1 MKVIER
7 KTVKRGVNV
16 TWRALLVALLLGALP
31 LALADEPESPY
42 DRGAAGLYEAVTKL
56 PTTARFLL
64 VGAHPDDEPSGVVAY
79 LARGEGVETAYLS
92 LNRGEGGQN
101 QIGPELFDGLGVIRT
116 DELLAAR
123 EIDGAEQFFTT
134 TYDFGYSRTLEETL
148 EKWGEERALNDIVR
162 VIRTFRPQV
171 VVTFHADERVGH
183 GHHQA
188 AGYLTVKAFDMA
200 ADPEAFPEQ
209 LEEGLRPWQADKL
222 YLSAGVG
229 GGEGEIDPDSLAINA
244 GDYDPV
250 LGRTY
255 QQIGLEGRS
264 YHRSQGMG
272 NVQEP
277 GPTTNY
283 FTLLESHLSATGT
296 GGITGGEAGTKET
309 SFFDNINTT
318 ITGIGQGLE
327 DAPAYLASDL
337 EAIQTAATEAVE
349 AFDPRAPE
357 EVAGP
362 VLRGLAATDALI
374 EKIEADALPDD
385 AKAELL
391 FDLDAKREDF
401 NEAARDAL
409 GLNVRVL
416 SSDAVVVPGQTFEVT
431 VDALNQGAQAVTVEE
446 LALEA
451 PANWTVTEAEPETE
465 EGAEPAKTA
474 PADLAYNEE
483 ADALYNVSV
492 PQDAQLTRPYWR
504 LPDAY
509 TGHVVVEREDC
520 VILAYCPPQLYGV
533 ATVMADGAEVEVR
546 LPVEYR
552 WADPNYGER
561 HRLLSVAPRV
571 SLSVTPNELILPE
584 AEASAGTA
592 IDVQVTIKNDAP
604 EASSG
609 EVRLDAPEGWV
620 VEPETQPFTLERE
633 EGTTL
638 LTFSVTPPEGVTAD
652 RHEISATATL
662 DGDTSGS
669 EYNEGYTLISYPHT
683 GYRPLYS
690 PATATVNVLDVTVP
704 ENFRVGYVMGEG
716 DSVADALTALGFE
729 VEMLSPEQIANADLS
744 VYDSIVLGVRAYLTR
759 GDLVANHDRLMAY
772 VEEGGNLVV
781 QYNKYEWDGVMEGGP
796 GPYPTAMSWNRVT
809 EEDAPVTM
817 LEPDNVLLN
826 YPNDI
831 TQEDFEGWVQERG
844 LYWLGEWDKRYTPL
858 LSSFDTGMEPFEG
871 GLLTTEYGEG
881 RWTYAGWAFFRELPA
896 GVPGAYR
903 LFTNLVVGGE

>member
-1 MKVIER
+1 MNA
-7 KTVKRGVNV
+7 VNV
-16 TWRALLVALLLGALP
+16 TSKIVWRALLVALMLGALP

-42 DRGAAGLYEAVTKL
+42 DRGAAGLYEAVKKL
-56 PTTARFLL
+56 PSTARFLL

-148 EKWGEERALNDIVR
+148 EKWGEERALSDIVR

-188 AGYLTVKAFDMA
+188 AGYLTVKAFEMA

-283 FTLLESHLSATGT
+283 FTLLESHVPEVEGT
-296 GGITGGEAGTKET
+296 EA
-309 SFFDNINTT
+309 SFFSNIDTS
-318 ITGIGQGLE
+318 ITGIGQDLGE
-327 DAPAYLASDL
+327 AAPAYLVPDL
-337 EAIQTAATEAVE
+337 ERIQTAATEAVE
-349 AFDPRAPE
+349 AFDARAPE
-357 EVAGP
+357 AVAGP
-362 VLRGLAATDALI
+362 VLEGLAATDALI
-374 EKIEADALPDD
+374 EKVEGDTLAEDH
-385 AKAELL
+385 KAELL
-391 FDLDAKREDF
+391 FELERTREDF

-409 GLNVRVL
+409 GLNVRAL
-416 SSDAVVVPGQTFEVT
+416 SNDAVVVPGQTFEVT
-431 VDALNQGAQAVTVEE
+431 LEALNQGAQEITVEG

-451 PANWTVTEAEPETE
+451 PADWTVTEAEPETE
-465 EGAEPAKTA
+465 EGAEPVKTA

-483 ADALYNVSV
+483 ADALYSV
-492 PQDAQLTRPYWR
+492 GVPEDAQLTRPYWR

-520 VILAYCPPQLYGV
+520 VTLAYCPPQLYGV

-592 IDVQVTIKNDAP
+592 IDVQVTVKNDAP

-609 EVRLDAPEGWV
+609 EVRLDAPEGWT
-620 VEPETQPFTLERE
+620 VEPETQPFMLERE
-633 EGTTL
+633 EGTT
-638 LTFSVTPPEGVTAD
+638 PPHLCGHAARG
-652 RHEISATATL
+652 RHR
-662 DGDTSGS
+662 
-669 EYNEGYTLISYPHT
+669 
-683 GYRPLYS
+683 RPS
-690 PATATVNVLDVTVP
+690 
-704 ENFRVGYVMGEG
+704 
-716 DSVADALTALGFE
+716 
-729 VEMLSPEQIANADLS
+729 
-744 VYDSIVLGVRAYLTR
+744 
-759 GDLVANHDRLMAY
+759 
-772 VEEGGNLVV
+772 
-781 QYNKYEWDGVMEGGP
+781 
-796 GPYPTAMSWNRVT
+796 
-809 EEDAPVTM
+809 
-817 LEPDNVLLN
+817 
-826 YPNDI
+826 
-831 TQEDFEGWVQERG
+831 
-844 LYWLGEWDKRYTPL
+844 
-858 LSSFDTGMEPFEG
+858 
-871 GLLTTEYGEG
+871 
-881 RWTYAGWAFFRELPA
+881 
-896 GVPGAYR
+896 
-903 LFTNLVVGGE
+903 

>member
-1 MKVIER
+1 MKV
-7 KTVKRGVNV
+7 TVKGNGNMMFNM
-16 TWRALLVALLLGALP
+16 TWRALLVALVLGALP
-31 LALADEPESPY
+31 VALADEPESPY
-42 DRGAAGLYEAVTKL
+42 DRGAAGLYEAVKKL

-116 DELLAAR
+116 DELLGAR
-123 EIDGAEQFFTT
+123 TIDGAEQFFTT

-148 EKWGEERALNDIVR
+148 EKWGEERALSDIVR

-188 AGYLTVKAFDMA
+188 AGYLTVKAFDLA

-229 GGEGEIDPDSLAINA
+229 GGEGDIDPDSLAINA

-283 FTLLESHLSATGT
+283 FTLLESHVP
-296 GGITGGEAGTKET
+296 EAEGAET
-309 SFFDNINTT
+309 SFFSNINTS
-318 ITGIGQGLE
+318 ITGIGQSLGE
-327 DAPAYLASDL
+327 DAPAYLAADL
-337 EAIQTAATEAVE
+337 EAIQTAATEAVD

-362 VLRGLAATDALI
+362 VLEGLAATDALI
-374 EKIEADALPDD
+374 EKVNGDALSED
-385 AKAELL
+385 AKAQLL
-391 FDLDAKREDF
+391 FELDRTREDF

-409 GLNVRVL
+409 GLNVRAL

-431 VDALNQGAQAVTVEE
+431 LEALNQGAQEVTVEA

-451 PANWTVTEAEPETE
+451 PANWTVTEAEPEETE
-465 EGAEPAKTA
+465 EGETPAKTA
-474 PADLAYNEE
+474 PAALAYNEE
-483 ADALYNVSV
+483 AAALYNVSV
-492 PQDAQLTRPYWR
+492 SEDAQLTRPYWR

-520 VILAYCPPQLYGV
+520 VTLAYCPPQLYGV
-533 ATVMADGAEVEVR
+533 ATVTADEAEVEVR

-592 IDVQVTIKNDAP
+592 IDVQVTVKNDAP

-609 EVRLDAPEGWV
+609 EVRLGAPEGWT
-620 VEPETQPFTLERE
+620 VEPDAQPFTLERE

-652 RHEISATATL
+652 RHEISATAMV
-662 DGDTSGS
+662 DGS
-669 EYNEGYTLISYPHT
+669 EYSEGYTLISYPHT
-683 GYRPLYS
+683 EYRPLYS
-690 PATATVNVLDVTVP
+690 PAVATVNVLDVTVP

-759 GDLVANHDRLMAY
+759 GDLIANHDRLMNY
-772 VEEGGNLVV
+772 VEGGGNLVV

-844 LYWLGEWDKRYTPL
+844 LYWLGEWDERYTPL